1 MSYTAQL
8 NEEFKDLS
16 LQESFETLLKM
27 NFESIVFST
36 SFGQEDQVLTDII
49 FKRKYPIKIITLDT
63 GRLFQATYKV
73 HEEVINKYN
82 NSIVTYFP
90 NQNEIEKLINQKGPN
105 SFYASTENRK
115 ECCLI
120 RKVKPLQRALKGA
133 DLWITGLRK
142 EQSQRR
148 QSVNL
153 FEYDDAFGLIKFNP
167 LANWKLNEI
176 EEYLNKNEVPQNEL
190 HKQGYLSIGC
200 EPCTR
205 ALKPG
210 ENIREGRWWWEQ
222 SKKEC
227 GLHLN

>member
-73 HEEVINKYN
+73 NEEVLNKYN

>member
-73 HEEVINKYN
+73 HEEVLNKYN

-210 ENIREGRWWWEQ
+210 ENIR
-222 SKKEC
+222 
-227 GLHLN
+227 

>member
-73 HEEVINKYN
+73 HEEVLNKYN

-210 ENIREGRWWWEQ
+210 EKIREGRWWWEQ